1 LAVYLIIDL
10 IVAKL
15 IQLVQIR
22 EQGIEQL
29 RVHSLYLLKTFQQ
42 LILLGFNRIDGI
54 PSNQVFLLY
63 QSMLVLIMFLN
74 HLFARA
80 LE

>member
-1 LAVYLIIDL
+1 MAVYLIIDL